1 MLLAVFSAVDY
12 CKHGYDTLV
21 LDLLAI
27 FKKTH
32 MVEDHQHYSLNAS
45 AG

>member
-1 MLLAVFSAVDY
+1 MLLAVFSAADY

-27 FKKTH
+27 KKKPP